1 MKNDI
6 SPIREYVL
14 THVPADER
22 MQIYARTKER
32 LRKELPKNGI
42 VGIAILIFAAVL
54 NTILDRDPFIYGY
67 IVGIS
72 LMFLGLL
79 YLTYTHGG
87 NGYRP
92 PTQEE
97 MDSMGDR
104 II

>member
-1 MKNDI
+1 MTNDI

-32 LRKELPKNGI
+32 LRKELPKSGI
-42 VGIAILIFAAVL
+42 MGIAILIFAMVL

-67 IVGIS
+67 IVGIG
-72 LMFLGLL
+72 LMFLALL
-79 YLTYTHGG
+79 CLAYTHGG

-97 MDSMGDR
+97 MDLMGDR

>member
-1 MKNDI
+1 MTNDI

-42 VGIAILIFAAVL
+42 MGIAILIFAMVL
-54 NTILDRDPFIYGY
+54 NTILVRDPFIFGY
-67 IVGIS
+67 IVGIG
-72 LMFLGLL
+72 LMFLMIVCLA
-79 YLTYTHGG
+79 YTHGG
-87 NGYRP
+87 YGYRP